1 MACFLGSLSIEFINV
16 TITIIIIII
25 IVINYCSDII
35 FSITSPR
42 NILST
47 LRGGIQKETA
57 IREPAIIFIATLIII
72 FC

>member
-1 MACFLGSLSIEFINV
+1 MACFLCSISIELINV
-16 TITIIIIII
+16 TITIIVIIIN
-25 IVINYCSDII
+25 VINYCSDII

-47 LRGGIQKETA
+47 LREGIQKETA
-57 IREPAIIFIATLIII
+57 IREPAIIFIATFIII